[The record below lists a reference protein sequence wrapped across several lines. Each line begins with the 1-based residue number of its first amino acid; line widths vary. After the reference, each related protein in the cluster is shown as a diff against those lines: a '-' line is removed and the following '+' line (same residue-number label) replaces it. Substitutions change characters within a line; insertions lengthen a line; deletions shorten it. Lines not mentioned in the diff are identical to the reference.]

1 MTGERKCHPACL
13 LLPELGEQEYREL
26 VDDMRNQGQRHP
38 IIVDGDGVI
47 LDGRHRYR
55 ACQELFVEPVV
66 ETFHGTEAEKIAL
79 VMSEN
84 IIRRHLTTA
93 QRAAIAAELS
103 EKLAAAAR
111 DRMLAGTPASTD
123 ARGKATEQAAKMV
136 GGVSPR
142 SVERAKALMRRD
154 PGAHALAKTGTR
166 KPGRTGDTKP
176 KQARATQEGEP
187 TERPENVD
195 WLQAV
200 RIAVLQAR
208 RAGHSEEA
216 VRTAVADVLAPP
228 VTVVDATCWETKQ

>member
-55 ACQELFVEPVV
+55 ACQELFVEPMV

-103 EKLAAAAR
+103 ENWQPQPATGCSPAPQRQLTLGVRRPSRPRKWSAACPL
-111 DRMLAGTPASTD
+111 DRSSAPRRSCGATPERTPWPRPAPASPGGPETPSRSRPR
-123 ARGKATEQAAKMV
+123 APRRGSRPSGRRMSTGSRLSA
-136 GGVSPR
+136 SPC
-142 SVERAKALMRRD
+142 SK
-154 PGAHALAKTGTR
+154 
-166 KPGRTGDTKP
+166 
-176 KQARATQEGEP
+176 
-187 TERPENVD
+187 
-195 WLQAV
+195 
-200 RIAVLQAR
+200 
-208 RAGHSEEA
+208 RAGL
-216 VRTAVADVLAPP
+216 VTAKRQ
-228 VTVVDATCWETKQ
+228 CGRQ